1 MQTVSGQREKMMKIR
16 GEEEKEM
23 HSYLRLEGSNM
34 K

>member
-23 HSYLRLEGSNM
+23 HSYRM
-34 K
+34 KKK